1 MRIHLNTYISVQ
13 EFISKLVNGLNIC
26 NVKEKG
32 KGRICRIFY
41 SYYSLAD
48 KSSFNLLHFG

>member
-1 MRIHLNTYISVQ
+1 MRIHLNTYIPVQ

-26 NVKEKG
+26 NVKG

-41 SYYSLAD
+41 SYSSLAD
-48 KSSFNLLHFG
+48 KPSFNLLHFG